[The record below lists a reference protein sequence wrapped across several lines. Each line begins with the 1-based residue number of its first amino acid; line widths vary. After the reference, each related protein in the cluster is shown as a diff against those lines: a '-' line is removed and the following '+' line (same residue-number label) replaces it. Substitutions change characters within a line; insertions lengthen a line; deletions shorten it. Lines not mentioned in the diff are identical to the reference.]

1 MRSKLPSTPAE
12 VLDISTRTLRLKMN
26 IVVTLAKLLGFWD
39 HPYKNAATDFEEM
52 KLSDIYYWA
61 YKSANPI
68 TRMEKG
74 EQAADVFMTDRTVV
88 GLPRGFETHS
98 LLTMGAG
105 GDLLQA
111 EGLELSKDVL
121 FESVADLLFDQTISY
136 ANFESPVTNQPLVK
150 EVIGDKAAPIECSS
164 RDQFDVLTKH
174 KGKRFDVLNFANN
187 HTFDMGVEG
196 MDNTLRIF
204 AEEGILDSG
213 TNRKPEEYGQGR
225 ILVRQGIK
233 LGFVSATFGL
243 NGQPVPASERY
254 RINVSKLLSKFVAPD
269 LDLLKRQIDH
279 CKSRGCDFIIASMHW
294 GFEFEF
300 FPRKRQVE
308 AARALVEYGAD
319 AIFSHHPH
327 VIQPVEYYRTRR
339 DPNRVAVIAYSLG
352 SLTWG
357 YTAPHIVLG
366 AILNLTLSKGMFESR
381 ELTYIEKARVTP
393 VFRSAIDSGGR
404 TLTRIEKLADHVDG
418 RSTRHP
424 REYIAKIK
432 SYADLVLG
440 EDVLSDEQ
448 LATWVEGKPSKVA
461 A

>member
-1 MRSKLPSTPAE
+1 MTLP
-12 VLDISTRTLRLKMN
+12 
-26 IVVTLAKLLGFWD
+26 
-39 HPYKNAATDFEEM
+39 
-52 KLSDIYYWA
+52 DIYYWA
-61 YKSANPI
+61 YKSANPV
-68 TRMEKG
+68 TRTEKG
-74 EQAADVFMTDRTVV
+74 ERAADLLLTDKSVV
-88 GLPRGFETHS
+88 GLPRGFEKHS
-98 LLTMGAG
+98 SITMGAG

-121 FESVADLLFDQTISY
+121 FESVADLLFDQTIAY

-164 RDQFDVLTKH
+164 REQFDVLTRH
-174 KGKRFDVLNFANN
+174 KGRRFDVLNFANN

-213 TNRKPEEYGQGR
+213 TNRRPEEYGQGR
-225 ILVRQGIK
+225 ILVREGIK

-243 NGQPVPASERY
+243 NGQPVPDRERY

-279 CKSRGCDFIIASMHW
+279 CKSQGCDFIIASMHW

-366 AILNLTLSKGMFESR
+366 AILNLTLSKGRFEGR
-381 ELTYIEKARVTP
+381 ELTYIDKARVTP
-393 VFRSAIDSGGR
+393 VFRSAVDSGGR
-404 TLTRIEKLADHVDG
+404 TLTRIEKLADHLDG
-418 RSTRHP
+418 RGNRHP

-432 SYADLVLG
+432 SYAALVLG
-440 EDVLSDEQ
+440 EDVFSDEQ
-448 LATWVEGKPSKVA
+448 LAESVDSKPAKVA